1 MDVRIAFCP
10 TTILVFS
17 LSKFFPDT
25 VNFDWHIYKL
35 RQTIISKEH
44 LISPHTLRVDIR
56 QITGNCIGTRT
67 KKGSK
72 MKQNFF
78 PYHIIEPLRRS
89 RKSRYNSIRNEYNKF
104 LLNAFSFPF
113 LLFEYHFFISFLNKT
128 VLVLLHLGVG
138 ECTFIHI
145 RLTC

>member
-1 MDVRIAFCP
+1 MHRQKEERILSSPFNKHKSLSCYLKKPVNLVKLTLMDVRIAFCP

-89 RKSRYNSIRNEYNKF
+89 RKVDT
-104 LLNAFSFPF
+104 
-113 LLFEYHFFISFLNKT
+113 ISFAMNIINS
-128 VLVLLHLGVG
+128 
-138 ECTFIHI
+138 C
-145 RLTC
+145 